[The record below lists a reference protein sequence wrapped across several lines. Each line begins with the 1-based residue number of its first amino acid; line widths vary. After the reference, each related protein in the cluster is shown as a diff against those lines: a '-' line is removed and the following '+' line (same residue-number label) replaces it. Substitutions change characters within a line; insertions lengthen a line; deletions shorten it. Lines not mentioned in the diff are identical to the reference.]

1 MFTISIDIDFL
12 CEYLSNNR
20 QNNVFG
26 VSVLFS
32 VAGSSEG
39 KWQPWSSPNIWP
51 TVTLVPVPLSFS
63 WSRHCF
69 HIKQNIC
76 QKTSNEL
83 PCNDLLKHSASAS
96 ATATV
101 KIKLIWTTARSK
113 MFYVLWRICR
123 EVDAENFLWR
133 VCIHIYIIYNIYIYI
148 YACIIFSIY
157 LTLARKITIKSK
169 P

>member
-1 MFTISIDIDFL
+1 MTDKTTFSGFL
-12 CEYLSNNR
+12 FCFLLLDLLKENDNLE
-20 QNNVFG
+20 
-26 VSVLFS
+26 
-32 VAGSSEG
+32 VARTS
-39 KWQPWSSPNIWP
+39 WP

-123 EVDAENFLWR
+123 EVDAENFLWH
-133 VCIHIYIIYNIYIYI
+133 VCVYIYIYNILYIYIYIYI

-169 P
+169 PWK